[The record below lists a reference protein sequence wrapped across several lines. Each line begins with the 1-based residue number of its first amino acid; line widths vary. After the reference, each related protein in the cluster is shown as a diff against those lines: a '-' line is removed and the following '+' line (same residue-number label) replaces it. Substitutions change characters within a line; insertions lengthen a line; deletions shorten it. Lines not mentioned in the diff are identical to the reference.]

1 MSVKRY
7 SAHVL
12 GTDGY
17 STVILASDYDCLQ
30 RELADERERHA
41 QLQARCFD
49 GGGSQSVFDAL
60 AEARRDA
67 ERYRWLRDKS
77 PAKWTIDVG
86 DLPLFK
92 FDLDAA
98 IDAAMEQGHE

>member
-1 MSVKRY
+1 M
-7 SAHVL
+7 
-12 GTDGY
+12 TDRTTLVQRLREYHREVTELDGGECPA
-17 STVILASDYDCLQ
+17 LAMVREAADEIERLQ
-30 RELADERERHA
+30 RE
-41 QLQARCFD
+41 
-49 GGGSQSVFDAL
+49 L